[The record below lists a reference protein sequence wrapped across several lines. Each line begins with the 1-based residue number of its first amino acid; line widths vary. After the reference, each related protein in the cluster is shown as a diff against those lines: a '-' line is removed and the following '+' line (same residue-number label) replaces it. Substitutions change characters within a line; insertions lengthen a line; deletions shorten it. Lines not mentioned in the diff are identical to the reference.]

1 MAIPKRKGPSPDQ
14 VEMLRICLLPEWKAM
29 DAEEHEVFCAEHMLT
44 HAFLRGD
51 RFLPEQGEAIRVF
64 REINGGLFPL
74 KVGRGKTGV
83 SIACAEIAHREK
95 GVRRS
100 LLMMP
105 PSVCPQFEL
114 AVRYWRDRIPMSAAS
129 FRYLHRL
136 SRSDRERLVRSE
148 APACFVMP
156 YSLLSQPD
164 AMDLIA
170 AISPQLVVADEA
182 HLLKNYRAAR
192 TKRLMHFLEDE
203 LPKILGVEPM
213 FVAMDGTFT
222 KKSMM
227 EYHHLAVLALKDRSP
242 LPRTP
247 SMAYFWDQLTQ
258 SSATEAPPQLN
269 HVMRPL
275 IEWAQ
280 ERHPDQEFP
289 TDQIETYRRAYR
301 HRFTTA
307 PGVVASGE
315 EMIDCSLTIN
325 NNPATQ
331 PNADLAALIAKVLNT
346 YTTPND
352 DEIDHAIHVHK
363 WTTELSAGFWNKL
376 AWPTV
381 EWLKK
386 FRHVNEADAKDLIVR
401 SKEHHAVLQEYH
413 RSLRRFLKDSP
424 AGMDTPLM
432 VANQIRLRGGD
443 GIDDETVGL
452 YHAAKSMEFQGMLE
466 RQKTPIRVDD
476 FKIKK
481 ALEWA
486 LTKGRGLIWVWHK
499 EMGRWIAEVLREAG
513 LPVVEAPAGENELF
527 LQPETYEKVC
537 VASIAAH
544 YQGKNMQGEIG
555 RGFNE
560 QFVLQWPRDASIAE
574 QMMGRTHRTGQK
586 EDEVIVETIRTTE
599 ADHLDF
605 AACLSDSIYVQQ
617 SLGTSQKLL
626 FADHNPL
633 PQVFSPEFLRERGLQ
648 PQDLTEE
655 QRNMLQERYGKFK
668 M

>member
-14 VEMLRICLLPEWKAM
+14 VEMLRICLLPEWKPM
-29 DAEEHEVFCAEHMLT
+29 DAEEHEVFCAERMLT

-51 RFLPEQGEAIRVF
+51 RFLPEQAEAIRVF
-64 REINGGLFPL
+64 EAIGGGLFPIR
-74 KVGRGKTGV
+74 VGRGKTGV
-83 SIACAEIAHREK
+83 SISCAEIAHRSM

-105 PSVCPQFEL
+105 PSVCPQFEV
-114 AVRYWRDRIPMSAAS
+114 AVRFWRDRIPMSAAS

-136 SRSDRERLVRSE
+136 SRDDRARLVKSQ

-164 AMDLIA
+164 AMELIA
-170 AISPQLVVADEA
+170 AIAPQLVIADEA

-192 TKRLMHFLEDE
+192 TKRLMHFLEEE
-203 LPKILGVEPM
+203 LKPEPI

-227 EYHHLAVLALKDRSP
+227 EYHHLATLALKDRSP

-275 IEWAQ
+275 VEWAA
-280 ERHPDQEFP
+280 ERHPTEVWPADQV
-289 TDQIETYRRAYR
+289 ETYRRAYR

-315 EMIDCSLTIN
+315 DQIDCSLTIRN
-325 NNPATQ
+325 NTASA
-331 PNADLAALIAKVLNT
+331 PNAELAGLIQKVLAT
-346 YTTPND
+346 FTTPNG

-381 EWLKK
+381 EWVMK
-386 FRHVNEADAKDLIVR
+386 FKRVNEAEAKDLIAR
-401 SKEHHAVLQEYH
+401 SKDHHKVLQEYH
-413 RSLRRFLKDSP
+413 RELRKFLKDSP

-432 VANQIRLRGGD
+432 VANQIRLRGGE
-443 GIDDETVGL
+443 GIDAAVVQL
-452 YHAAKSMEFQGMLE
+452 YHASKAMEFEGMLE
-466 RQKTPIRVDD
+466 RQKTPVRVDD
-476 FKIKK
+476 FKIKRC
-481 ALEWA
+481 LEWA
-486 LTKGRGLIWVWHK
+486 LSRGRGLVWVWHK
-499 EMGRWIAEVLREAG
+499 EMGRWIAEVMRDAG
-513 LPVVEAPAGENELF
+513 LPVVEAPGGENEVF

-537 VASIAAH
+537 VASIGAH
-544 YQGKNMQGEIG
+544 YQGKNMQGEVG

-586 EDEVIVETIRTTE
+586 EDEVVVETIRTTE

-605 AACLSDSIYVQQ
+605 AACLNDAVYVQQ

-626 FADHNPL
+626 FADHDPL
-633 PQVFSPEFLRERGLQ
+633 PQVFSPEFLRERGLD
-648 PQDLTEE
+648 PKVLTPE
-655 QRNMLQERYGKFK
+655 QRLMLQEKYGSFK
-668 M
+668 L

>member
-1 MAIPKRKGPSPDQ
+1 MGLPKRKGPSPDQ

-29 DAEEHEVFCAEHMLT
+29 DAEEHEVFCAEKMLT

-51 RFLPEQGEAIRVF
+51 RFLPEQAEALRVF
-64 REINGGLFPL
+64 AAIDGGLFPIR
-74 KVGRGKTGV
+74 VGRGKTGV
-83 SIACAEIAHREK
+83 SIGCAEIAHRDK

-105 PSVCPQFEL
+105 PSVCPQFEV

-136 SRSDRERLVRSE
+136 PRDERARLVKSQ

-156 YSLLSQPD
+156 YSLLSQSD
-164 AMDLIA
+164 AMELIA
-170 AISPQLVVADEA
+170 AIQPQLVIADEA

-192 TKRLMHFLEDE
+192 TKRLMHFLEEE
-203 LPKILGVEPM
+203 LPKILGREPM
-213 FVAMDGTFT
+213 LVAMDGTFT

-227 EYHHLAVLALKDRSP
+227 EYHHLAVLALKDKSP

-258 SSATEAPPQLN
+258 SAATEAPPELG
-269 HVMRPL
+269 HFMRPL
-275 IEWAQ
+275 IDWAQ

-289 TDQIETYRRAYR
+289 ADQIETYRRAYR

-315 EMIDCSLTIN
+315 DQIDCSLTIEN
-325 NNPATQ
+325 ETAAAPNPE
-331 PNADLAALIAKVLNT
+331 LASLIQKVLT
-346 YTTPND
+346 TFTTPNG
-352 DEIDHAIHVHK
+352 DEIEHAIHAHK

-381 EWLKK
+381 EWVMK
-386 FRHVNEADAKDLIVR
+386 FKRVNEDTAKDLITR

-413 RSLRRFLKDSP
+413 RALRKFLKDSP

-432 VANQIRLRGGD
+432 VANQIRLKGGE
-443 GIDDETVGL
+443 GIDPEVVGL
-452 YHAAKSMEFQGMLE
+452 YHAVQAMTFPGLLE
-466 RQKTPIRVDD
+466 RQKTAVRVDD
-476 FKIKK
+476 FKIKRC
-481 ALEWA
+481 LQWA
-486 LTKGRGLIWVWHK
+486 MERGRGLVWVHHK
-499 EMGRWIAEVLREAG
+499 EMGSWITEVLREAG
-513 LPVVEAPAGENELF
+513 LPVVYAPAGENDVF
-527 LQPETYEKVC
+527 LQPETYDKVC
-537 VASIAAH
+537 VASIGAH
-544 YQGKNMQGEIG
+544 HVGKNMQGEVG
-555 RGFNE
+555 RGFND
-560 QFVLQWPRDASIAE
+560 QFVLQWPRDASVAE

-586 EDEVIVETIRTTE
+586 EEEVIVRTIRTTE

-605 AACLSDSIYVQQ
+605 AACLNDACYVQQ

-626 FADHNPL
+626 FADHAPL
-633 PQVFSPEFLRERGLQ
+633 PTVFSPEFLRERGLDPKQ
-648 PQDLTEE
+648 LTEE
-655 QRNMLQERYGKFK
+655 QRRMLQEKYGSFK
-668 M
+668 L

>member
-14 VEMLRICLLPEWKAM
+14 VEMLRICLLPEWKPM
-29 DAEEHEVFCAEHMLT
+29 DAEEHEVFCAERMLT

-51 RFLPEQGEAIRVF
+51 RFLPEQAEAIRVF
-64 REINGGLFPL
+64 EAIGGGLFPIR
-74 KVGRGKTGV
+74 VGRGKTGV
-83 SIACAEIAHREK
+83 SISCAEIAHRSM

-105 PSVCPQFEL
+105 PSVCPQFEV
-114 AVRYWRDRIPMSAAS
+114 AVRFWRDRIPMSAAS

-136 SRSDRERLVRSE
+136 SRDDRARLVKSQ

-164 AMDLIA
+164 AMELIA
-170 AISPQLVVADEA
+170 AIAPQLVIADEA

-192 TKRLMHFLEDE
+192 TKRLMHFLEEE
-203 LPKILGVEPM
+203 LKPEPI

-227 EYHHLAVLALKDRSP
+227 EYHHLATLALKDRSP

-275 IEWAQ
+275 VEWAA
-280 ERHPDQEFP
+280 ERHPTEVWPADQV
-289 TDQIETYRRAYR
+289 ETYRRAYR

-315 EMIDCSLTIN
+315 DQIDCSLTIRN
-325 NNPATQ
+325 NAAGA
-331 PNADLAALIAKVLNT
+331 PNAELAGLIQKVLAT
-346 YTTPND
+346 YTTPNG

-381 EWLKK
+381 EWVMK
-386 FRHVNEADAKDLIVR
+386 FKRVNEAEAKDLIAR
-401 SKEHHAVLQEYH
+401 SKDHHKVLQEYH
-413 RSLRRFLKDSP
+413 RELRKFLKDSP
-424 AGMDTPLM
+424 AGLDTPLM
-432 VANQIRLRGGD
+432 VANQIRLRGGE
-443 GIDDETVGL
+443 GIDSAVVQL
-452 YHAAKSMEFQGMLE
+452 YHASKAMEFEGMLE
-466 RQKTPIRVDD
+466 RQKTPVRVDD

-481 ALEWA
+481 CLEWA
-486 LTKGRGLIWVWHK
+486 LSRGRGLVWVWHK
-499 EMGRWIAEVLREAG
+499 EMGRWIAEVMRDAG
-513 LPVVEAPAGENELF
+513 LPVVEAPGGENEVF

-537 VASIAAH
+537 VASIGAH
-544 YQGKNMQGEIG
+544 YQGKNMQGEVG

-574 QMMGRTHRTGQK
+574 QMMGRTHRTGQR
-586 EDEVIVETIRTTE
+586 EDEVVVETIRTTE

-605 AACLSDSIYVQQ
+605 AACLNDAVYVQQ

-626 FADHNPL
+626 FADHDPL
-633 PQVFSPEFLRERGLQ
+633 PQVFSPEFLRERGLD
-648 PQDLTEE
+648 PKVLTPE
-655 QRNMLQERYGKFK
+655 QRLMLQEKYGQFK
-668 M
+668 L